1 MSLNDWSLV
10 FFASTFGMY
19 MAIYYAMF
27 TRPHPLTFLITF
39 ILWFANMAV
48 KLIYGLATDQI
59 GFVLLFFLDMFMIF
73 LVFVIAGR
81 YINDNQN
88 N

>member
-1 MSLNDWSLV
+1 MSLNEWSLV
-10 FFASTFGMY
+10 FFGSTFAMY

-27 TRPHPLTFLITF
+27 TRPHALTFLITF
-39 ILWFANMAV
+39 ILWFANMTT